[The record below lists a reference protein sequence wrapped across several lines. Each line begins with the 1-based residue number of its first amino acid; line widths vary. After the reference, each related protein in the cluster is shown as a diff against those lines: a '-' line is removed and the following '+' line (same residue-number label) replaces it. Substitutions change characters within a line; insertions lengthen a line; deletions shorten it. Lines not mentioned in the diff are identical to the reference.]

1 KLSNCVALCRPAS
14 SCTFLMCCC
23 VWRRWRS
30 GCGCSPRR
38 FTASSGTASCRA
50 SASVAWC
57 ASGRRTWRCSVR
69 VITVRE
75 RPRIPAWLHARHLHA
90 LGRGELTVPDVRLA
104 PAVLDDVLAFA
115 RAFGLGLY
123 AWQQS
128 AFGAACQRES
138 GRFVHR
144 LAGISVPR
152 GNGKSFGGAVVGL
165 WRLLC
170 GKPPPDI
177 LTAAPP
183 SHRP

>member
-1 KLSNCVALCRPAS
+1 ERKRVGRRRAVAAESVVGLRKKPDHHLTSADQASISKLSNCVALCRPAS

-23 VWRRWRS
+23 VWRRGRS
-30 GCGCSPRR
+30 GCGGSPRR

-123 AWQQS
+123 
-128 AFGAACQRES
+128 
-138 GRFVHR
+138 
-144 LAGISVPR
+144 
-152 GNGKSFGGAVVGL
+152 
-165 WRLLC
+165 
-170 GKPPPDI
+170 
-177 LTAAPP
+177 
-183 SHRP
+183 